1 MKFYTALS
9 LLNTDYRMI
18 TRSSHFFTTRIA
30 LSLVL
35 MLLSNADGADK
46 KKKKRPAPV
55 VSPTIYGDG
64 RVTFRIAAPRA
75 EEVSV
80 SGDMAPGKKLDLSKG
95 ENGIWSVTLESVEP
109 GMHGYSFTVDGVKM
123 LDPGNSKLK
132 PMRSPKTSIL
142 YLPGDAPYDFK
153 EVRHGTVHYHGY
165 HSKPINRFR
174 EMNVYTPPGYESGD
188 EAYPLFVLQH
198 GQSDSYATWTEF
210 GKAHWILDNL
220 IAEGKAKPMIIVM
233 LDGHPIPE
241 SYGDGRSEANTEELR
256 KDLMEAA
263 LPMVEKRYRVKE
275 GRENRAIAGLSMGG
289 LHSLTIGLNELETFS
304 QIGAFS
310 AAVPSLEAVRE
321 ALEEGE
327 KTNEQLKLFWI
338 AIGKDDFLL
347 EENKKTIAALDEA
360 GIKYDYTLTEGG
372 HSWPIWRDYLAE
384 FAPLL
389 FR

>member
-1 MKFYTALS
+1 MTRDTFSLYRFS
-9 LLNTDYRMI
+9 LLLAAI
-18 TRSSHFFTTRIA
+18 VLVSSIDA
-30 LSLVL
+30 G
-35 MLLSNADGADK
+35 AADK
-46 KKKKRPAPV
+46 KKKTRPAPV
-55 VSPTIYGDG
+55 VSPTLHEDG
-64 RVTFRIAAPRA
+64 SVTFRIQAHGA
-75 EEVSV
+75 ENVSV
-80 SGDMAPGKKLDLSKG
+80 SGDMTPGKKLDLSKG
-95 ENGIWSVTLESVEP
+95 ENGVWSVTMESVES

-142 YLPGDAPYDFK
+142 HIPGDAHYDFK
-153 EVRHGTVHYHGY
+153 EVPHGTVHYHGY

-174 EMNVYTPPGYESGD
+174 EMNVYTPSGYETGD
-188 EAYPLFVLQH
+188 ESYPVFVLQH
-198 GQSDSYATWTEF
+198 GHSDSYATWTEF

-220 IAEGKAKPMIIVM
+220 IAEGKAKPMIVVM

-256 KDLMEAA
+256 KDLMETA
-263 LPMVEKRYRVKE
+263 LPMVEKMYRVKE

-289 LHSLTIGLNELETFS
+289 LHSLTIGLNELDTFS
-304 QIGAFS
+304 HIGAFS
-310 AAVPSLEAVRE
+310 AAVPSSEAVS
-321 ALEEGE
+321 AAFADGE
-327 KTNEQLKLFWI
+327 KTNQQLRLFWI

-347 EENKKTIAALDEA
+347 GENKKTIAALDEA
-360 GIKYDYTLTEGG
+360 GIKYDYKLTEGG